1 MFFPTNSLISEHPLF
16 LSFAF
21 ADCPAII
28 PYYFS
33 FAHLLHLLQFSPS
46 LQGPAHAW
54 LCKYIACEVCWVNRD
69 SINHQRY
76 IHRSTSHIQHGKAC
90 VAAGMSITWAWQS
103 SSGMFALNE
112 MHPFRWRSLQTK
124 IQAARRRLA
133 YVLVLPS
140 CEVLQSW
147 KARLKLD
154 KNDKNLAWTTL
165 DNYN

>member
-1 MFFPTNSLISEHPLF
+1 MGGTFTVQHPTFNTF
-16 LSFAF
+16 
-21 ADCPAII
+21 
-28 PYYFS
+28 
-33 FAHLLHLLQFSPS
+33 
-46 LQGPAHAW
+46 
-54 LCKYIACEVCWVNRD
+54 
-69 SINHQRY
+69 
-76 IHRSTSHIQHGKAC
+76 QHGKAC

-133 YVLVLPS
+133 SVLVLPS

-154 KNDKNLAWTTL
+154 KNDFKKKGM
-165 DNYN
+165 DNIGQLQLNCASVCVFHFTS

>member
-1 MFFPTNSLISEHPLF
+1 MGGTFTVQHPTFNTF
-16 LSFAF
+16 
-21 ADCPAII
+21 
-28 PYYFS
+28 
-33 FAHLLHLLQFSPS
+33 
-46 LQGPAHAW
+46 
-54 LCKYIACEVCWVNRD
+54 
-69 SINHQRY
+69 
-76 IHRSTSHIQHGKAC
+76 QHGKAC

-133 YVLVLPS
+133 SVLVLPS

-154 KNDKNLAWTTL
+154 KNDFKKKGMDNIGQLQLNCTSVCVCFTSLRNFTHGSWIPRQVGRSTMVKWSTLA
-165 DNYN
+165 NFEQQ

>member
-1 MFFPTNSLISEHPLF
+1 MGGTFTVQHPTFNTF
-16 LSFAF
+16 
-21 ADCPAII
+21 
-28 PYYFS
+28 
-33 FAHLLHLLQFSPS
+33 
-46 LQGPAHAW
+46 
-54 LCKYIACEVCWVNRD
+54 
-69 SINHQRY
+69 
-76 IHRSTSHIQHGKAC
+76 QHGKAC

-133 YVLVLPS
+133 SVLVLPS

-154 KNDKNLAWTTL
+154 KNDFKKKGMDNIGQLQLNCASVCVSLHFVISHMDRGFLGRSAGQPWSTLA
-165 DNYN
+165 NFEQQ

>member
-1 MFFPTNSLISEHPLF
+1 
-16 LSFAF
+16 
-21 ADCPAII
+21 
-28 PYYFS
+28 
-33 FAHLLHLLQFSPS
+33 
-46 LQGPAHAW
+46 
-54 LCKYIACEVCWVNRD
+54 
-69 SINHQRY
+69 
-76 IHRSTSHIQHGKAC
+76 
-90 VAAGMSITWAWQS
+90 MSITWAWQS

-154 KNDKNLAWTTL
+154 KTGMDNIGQLQLNCTSVCMCFTSLRNFTHGSWIPRQVGRSTMVNLSLLTEQQ
-165 DNYN
+165 